1 MNEVPCPADPT
12 KRQIRV
18 LIEMSI
24 DPAGDYLRTDTVVT
38 ISVTGNATCRS
49 IIVRSFDV
57 H

>member
-12 KRQIRV
+12 KREIRV
-18 LIEMSI
+18 RIEMSI
-24 DPAGDYLRTDTVVT
+24 DPAGDYLRTTTAVN

-49 IIVRSFDV
+49 IIVASFDV